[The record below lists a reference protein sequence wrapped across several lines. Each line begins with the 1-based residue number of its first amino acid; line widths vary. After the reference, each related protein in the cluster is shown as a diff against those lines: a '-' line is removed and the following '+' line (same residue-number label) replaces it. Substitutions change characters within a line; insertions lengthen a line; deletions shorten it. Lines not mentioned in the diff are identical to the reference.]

1 MNFDVLRQKILEKAI
16 RGELV
21 PQLESEPKVKQIG
34 EAPEDVPFAIPEKW
48 KWVSASYVQTL
59 VRGVTFPAS
68 AKAKTQTSN
77 SICCLTTGSVQ
88 EKYANKADVFVD
100 QSFMKNTRQ
109 ILQVGDVVISSA
121 NSKELV
127 GKSILWEDNSGMQ
140 KTFGG
145 FLTVAR
151 VKDSQSVIPEYL
163 FLVYRYMF
171 KTGYFA
177 NLSTQTTNI
186 ANLSNKLLDSLAFP
200 IAPLAEQKRIA
211 TQINQLFEQIDCAEK
226 AYKELSGPLSERFRQ
241 LCLEKAIQGKL
252 VPQLESEPEVRQLGE
267 VPENVPFAIPE
278 KWKWVK
284 LENLGKWKSGG
295 TPSRSHREYYEN
307 GTIPWL
313 KTGDLNDGVIKSVG
327 EYITNAGLE
336 NSSAH
341 INPAGSVLI
350 AMYGATIGK
359 VGILQFPCA
368 TNQAC
373 CACVLKENICDQWY
387 LFYFLLSQRK
397 NFIALGAGGAQPNI
411 SRTKIVN
418 SWIPLPPLEEQ
429 HRIVAKLNELIG
441 FISQLA
447 QTISTP

>member
-1 MNFDVLRQKILEKAI
+1 MITEKLEEITVFASYLIRVIPDKLNINPSYLLSFLDSPCYWEQLSDNSRGTGQPNVNARALSEIKFPLPPIDEQQRIVAKLNELLSLVEIYGKEQEALEKLEKEFPDKLRASLLQEAI
-16 RGELV
+16 R
-21 PQLESEPKVKQIG
+21 
-34 EAPEDVPFAIPEKW
+34 
-48 KWVSASYVQTL
+48 
-59 VRGVTFPAS
+59 
-68 AKAKTQTSN
+68 
-77 SICCLTTGSVQ
+77 
-88 EKYANKADVFVD
+88 
-100 QSFMKNTRQ
+100 
-109 ILQVGDVVISSA
+109 
-121 NSKELV
+121 
-127 GKSILWEDNSGMQ
+127 
-140 KTFGG
+140 
-145 FLTVAR
+145 
-151 VKDSQSVIPEYL
+151 
-163 FLVYRYMF
+163 
-171 KTGYFA
+171 
-177 NLSTQTTNI
+177 
-186 ANLSNKLLDSLAFP
+186 
-200 IAPLAEQKRIA
+200 
-211 TQINQLFEQIDCAEK
+211 
-226 AYKELSGPLSERFRQ
+226 
-241 LCLEKAIQGKL
+241 GKL

-327 EYITNAGLE
+327 EYITNSGLE

-441 FISQLA
+441 SISQLA

>member
-21 PQLESEPKVKQIG
+21 PQLESEPEVEQIG
-34 EAPEDVPFAIPEKW
+34 EAPENVPFEIPEKW
-48 KWVSASYVQTL
+48 KWVPVNKIIELISGRDLDKSLIEEKATSSSVPYITGASQISSNEVL
-59 VRGVTFPAS
+59 VNRW
-68 AKAKTQTSN
+68 TSN
-77 SICCLTTGSVQ
+77 GSVFSDNGDLLLTCKGTIGKLAINQ
-88 EKYANKADVFVD
+88 IGICHIA
-100 QSFMKNTRQ
+100 RQ
-109 ILQVGDVVISSA
+109 IMAIRPKDQISVDFAKIFFSA
-121 NSKELV
+121 IE
-127 GKSILWEDNSGMQ
+127 
-140 KTFGG
+140 
-145 FLTVAR
+145 
-151 VKDSQSVIPEYL
+151 
-163 FLVYRYMF
+163 
-171 KTGYFA
+171 
-177 NLSTQTTNI
+177 
-186 ANLSNKLLDSLAFP
+186 NKLTSNAKSMIPGISRNNVLSLLCPLPP
-200 IAPLAEQKRIA
+200 IEEQRRIVQRHNEIILEIDKAESAYNELA
-211 TQINQLFEQIDCAEK
+211 
-226 AYKELSGPLSERFRQ
+226 GPLSDRLRQ
-241 LCLEKAIQGKL
+241 LLLERAIQGKL

-327 EYITNAGLE
+327 EYITNSGLE

-441 FISQLA
+441 SISQLA

>member
-21 PQLESEPKVKQIG
+21 PQLESEPEVEQIG
-34 EAPEDVPFAIPEKW
+34 EVPEDVPFAIPEKW
-48 KWVSASYVQTL
+48 KWCNFGNVVAYGKCEQVLSQNIEKSAWILDLEDIES
-59 VRGVTFPAS
+59 G
-68 AKAKTQTSN
+68 
-77 SICCLTTGSVQ
+77 TGNLLQKKKGASVQ
-88 EKYANKADVFVD
+88 SNKNRFKKGDVLYSKLRPYLNKVIVADEDGYCTTEIVPITPSVAQAPLDALYLKIYLMSPYFVGYANRCSYGVKMPRLGTKDAKKALFPVPPIKEQYRIV
-100 QSFMKNTRQ
+100 QRLNEL
-109 ILQVGDVVISSA
+109 ILEIDKAESA
-121 NSKELV
+121 YNEL
-127 GKSILWEDNSGMQ
+127 
-140 KTFGG
+140 
-145 FLTVAR
+145 A
-151 VKDSQSVIPEYL
+151 
-163 FLVYRYMF
+163 
-171 KTGYFA
+171 
-177 NLSTQTTNI
+177 
-186 ANLSNKLLDSLAFP
+186 
-200 IAPLAEQKRIA
+200 
-211 TQINQLFEQIDCAEK
+211 
-226 AYKELSGPLSERFRQ
+226 GPLSDRLRQ
-241 LCLEKAIQGKL
+241 LLLERAIQGKL

-327 EYITNAGLE
+327 EYITNSGLE
-336 NSSAH
+336 NSPAH

-441 FISQLA
+441 SISQLA

>member
-21 PQLESEPKVKQIG
+21 PQLESEPEVEQIG
-34 EAPEDVPFAIPEKW
+34 EVPEDVPFAIPEKW
-48 KWVSASYVQTL
+48 KWCNFGNVVAYGKCEQVLSQNIEKSAWILDLEDIES
-59 VRGVTFPAS
+59 G
-68 AKAKTQTSN
+68 
-77 SICCLTTGSVQ
+77 TGNLLQKKKGASVQ
-88 EKYANKADVFVD
+88 SNKNRFKKGDVLYSKLRPYLNKVIVADEDGYCTTEIVPITPSVAQAPLDALYLKIYLMSPYFVGYANRCSYGVKMPRLGTKDAKKALFPVPPIKEQYRIV
-100 QSFMKNTRQ
+100 QRLNEL
-109 ILQVGDVVISSA
+109 ILEIDKAESA
-121 NSKELV
+121 YNEL
-127 GKSILWEDNSGMQ
+127 
-140 KTFGG
+140 
-145 FLTVAR
+145 A
-151 VKDSQSVIPEYL
+151 
-163 FLVYRYMF
+163 
-171 KTGYFA
+171 
-177 NLSTQTTNI
+177 
-186 ANLSNKLLDSLAFP
+186 
-200 IAPLAEQKRIA
+200 
-211 TQINQLFEQIDCAEK
+211 
-226 AYKELSGPLSERFRQ
+226 GPLSDRLRQ
-241 LCLEKAIQGKL
+241 LLLERAIQGKL

-327 EYITNAGLE
+327 EYITNSGLE

-441 FISQLA
+441 SISQLA

>member
-1 MNFDVLRQKILEKAI
+1 M
-16 RGELV
+16 
-21 PQLESEPKVKQIG
+21 
-34 EAPEDVPFAIPEKW
+34 PFAIPEKW
-48 KWVSASYVQTL
+48 KWVSLGAVSRRIHYGYT
-59 VRGVTFPAS
+59 AS
-68 AKAKTQTSN
+68 AKEKGNAKLLRITDIQNGVVNWISVPYC
-77 SICCLTTGSVQ
+77 SLEEKEIEKFRLTPGDLVIARTGG
-88 EKYANKADVFVD
+88 
-100 QSFMKNTRQ
+100 T
-109 ILQVGDVVISSA
+109 I
-121 NSKELV
+121 
-127 GKSILWEDNSGMQ
+127 GKSFLITEKLEEITVFASYLIRVIPDKLNINPSYLLSFLDSPCYWEQLSDNSRGTGQ
-140 KTFGG
+140 PN
-145 FLTVAR
+145 VNAR
-151 VKDSQSVIPEYL
+151 
-163 FLVYRYMF
+163 
-171 KTGYFA
+171 A
-177 NLSTQTTNI
+177 
-186 ANLSNKLLDSLAFP
+186 
-200 IAPLAEQKRIA
+200 
-211 TQINQLFEQIDCAEK
+211 
-226 AYKELSGPLSERFRQ
+226 LSEIKFPLPPIDEQQRIVAKLNELLSLVEIYGKEQ
-241 LCLEKAIQGKL
+241 EALEKLEKEFPDKLRASLLQEAIRGKL

-327 EYITNAGLE
+327 EYITNSGLE

-441 FISQLA
+441 SISQLA